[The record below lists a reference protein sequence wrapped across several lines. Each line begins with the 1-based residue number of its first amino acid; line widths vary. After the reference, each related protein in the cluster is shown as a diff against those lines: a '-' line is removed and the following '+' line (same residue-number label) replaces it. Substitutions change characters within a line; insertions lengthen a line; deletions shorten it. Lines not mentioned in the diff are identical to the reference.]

1 MSDALF
7 GRRQLPPRLPAPRA
21 SRFTPLRAGIV
32 NIWQYDEQ
40 ELRFEQGRL
49 LLRGDNGTGKSK
61 ALELLLPFL
70 FDADLSPQRLDP
82 FAGNARTMYWNLLQG
97 DRFDN
102 RVGYVWLELGR
113 RLEDD
118 EGEGEEI
125 WTIGCGLRA
134 TRRTQRVDS
143 WYFITRR
150 RIGAD
155 LSLLSPQR
163 VPLLKDELRK
173 AIGEEGDLY
182 ETGREYRE
190 RLDHLFFHLGTERFA
205 ALRHLLLQLRRP
217 QLSQKLD
224 PQSLGELLTESLPPL
239 DADLIGQLSE
249 TFERLDQDQRELARV
264 ESAAR
269 EVEAFLGVYRDYARG
284 AARGRAAAVR
294 QADSRYHK
302 TAAEAREAEAERERL
317 AVEEGELAE
326 RRREVEGAAATA
338 GAELRALEAS
348 EAMRSAEVL
357 RARRERADDLAHHA
371 AAALADCEEAER
383 GEAAARGEDARAAA
397 EAREAEEERQGQDR
411 VAAATAE
418 EGGLAAA
425 HAAAVE
431 SLAESPS
438 QAEATARAAI
448 ERGRRGVAE
457 LRDLAAGRDRARE
470 GSERAEDRQAGAD
483 ARWQQAAART
493 AAARRDAERATGE
506 LEGTL
511 TAWRGD
517 LRELALDEASFAAL
531 REAALA
537 ATATAGA
544 LLARL
549 AEPQADGR
557 LREIRD
563 AEREAG
569 RLAEERRETA
579 EERERV
585 AAARDLGPAAPRT
598 REAADRPIRPGAPL
612 YLLCDFAESL
622 EEAERAGLEAA
633 LEAAG
638 LLDAWVTPGGELLAP
653 GTLDTVL
660 LPTSR
665 DRPGTLADLLV
676 PTPAHGVEGEVIAA
690 VLRSLDLDGSDR
702 ESASPWVS
710 RDGSWR
716 LGPLQGAWRK
726 PTAEHVGATARE
738 AARRRR
744 LAELTARLAELD
756 SEIAAAAARRAA
768 LLARLER
775 LRQEIAALP

>member
-7 GRRQLPPRLPAPRA
+7 GHRQPPPRLPVPRA
-21 SRFTPLRAGIV
+21 ARFTPLRAGIV

-113 RLEDD
+113 RLEAD
-118 EGEGEEI
+118 EGLADEGEEI

-134 TRRTQRVDS
+134 ARRTQRVDS

-294 QADSRYHK
+294 QADSRFHK
-302 TAAEAREAEAERERL
+302 TAGEAREAEAERERL
-317 AVEEGELAE
+317 AAEEGELAE

-357 RARRERADDLAHHA
+357 RARRERADDLGHHA
-371 AAALADCEEAER
+371 AAALADRGEAER

-411 VAAATAE
+411 AATTAAE
-418 EGGLAAA
+418 EAGLAAA
-425 HAAAVE
+425 HSAAVE
-431 SLAESPS
+431 SLAEAPS
-438 QAEATARAAI
+438 QAEATARAVI
-448 ERGRRGVAE
+448 ERGRRGAAE
-457 LRDLAAGRDRARE
+457 LRDLTAGRDRARE
-470 GSERAEDRQAGAD
+470 GYERAEDRRAGAD

-493 AAARRDAERATGE
+493 AAARRDAERAAGE
-506 LEGTL
+506 LEGAL
-511 TAWRGD
+511 AAWRGD
-517 LRELALDEASFAAL
+517 LRELALDEPGFAAL
-531 REAALA
+531 RDAALA
-537 ATATAGA
+537 ARPPSGEAATASGF
-544 LLARL
+544 LARL

-569 RLAEERRETA
+569 RLAGERRETA

-585 AAARDLGPAAPRT
+585 AAARDLGPEPPRT
-598 REAADRPIRPGAPL
+598 REAEDRPTRPGAPL

-622 EEAERAGLEAA
+622 SEAERAGLEAA

-638 LLDAWVTPGGELLAP
+638 LLDAWVTPSGQLLAP

-660 LPTSR
+660 LPTPRAPSEAS
-665 DRPGTLADLLV
+665 GTLADLLV
-676 PTPAHGVEGEVIAA
+676 PTPAHGVEREVIAA
-690 VLRSLDLDGSDR
+690 VLRSLDLDGADR

-716 LGPLQGAWRK
+716 LGPLQGAWQK
-726 PTAEHVGATARE
+726 PTPEHVGATARE

-744 LAELTARLAELD
+744 L
-756 SEIAAAAARRAA
+756 
-768 LLARLER
+768 
-775 LRQEIAALP
+775 